1 MVAIDHDTLGNINLG
16 EREVHVWRYTLDRP
30 AADITA
36 NQRLLC
42 ATETARM
49 QRLRIITVKNR
60 FTIARG
66 LLRRVL
72 AAYLNEDPATIRF
85 EYGEFGKPHL
95 ASKPPKKDIQFNLTH
110 SHDTALLAVTRF
122 PKVGID
128 TEYPRARVDHEAIA
142 KRFFSPAEN
151 AAFLT
156 LRPDLRERAFFHCWT
171 CKEAYIKAR
180 GDGLR
185 YPLHNFDV
193 SVDPNKPA
201 ALLATR
207 PDPKDVLRWTLMK
220 LEVPLPY
227 AAALVVEGKD
237 VEVSYKIIP

>member
-1 MVAIDHDTLGNINLG
+1 MVAIDHDTLGNIKLG
-16 EREVHVWRYTLDRP
+16 EREIHVWRYTLDRP
-30 AADITA
+30 AADIAA

-60 FTIARG
+60 FTITRG

-72 AAYLNEDPATIRF
+72 AAYLNEDPASIRF

-95 ASKPPKKDIQFNLTH
+95 ASKPPKEDIQFNLTH

-128 TEYPRARVDHEAIA
+128 TEYPRAKVDHEAIA

-193 SVDPNKPA
+193 SVNPNKPA

-207 PDPKDVLRWTLMK
+207 PDPKDVMRWTLMK